1 VLVSAEITEING
13 RSCMLSVLHDIT
25 ARKLAEMEL
34 LHAKETAETANRSKS
49 EFLSRMS
56 HELRTPLNAILGFGQ
71 LLESDPIEPLTP
83 SQTEN
88 VEQII
93 RAGWHLL
100 ELVNEVLDLS
110 RIEAGKMLLNLAD
123 VRLAEVTE
131 ECIGL
136 ITPQALERHIKI
148 RDEISTCLQHDVR
161 ADRTRLKQAILNYLS
176 NAVKYN
182 RPGGEIS
189 LNCEQRPGGLL
200 RISVSDTGPGIPA
213 DKQGQLFLPFNRLDA
228 DKTDVQGAGV
238 GLAVVKRLVELMDG
252 SVGVESEVGRGT
264 TFWLELPET
273 SGGEIEAENEIPTEA
288 AVNAC
293 STGSGSAGLAKTVLY
308 VEDNPANRD
317 LVSSIL
323 RRRRPHLKLLW
334 TASAEEGI
342 EKALSVL
349 PDLIL
354 MDINLPGINGLEAL
368 ELMREFDDLRDVP
381 VVAMSADALPA
392 QIEKCLAAGF
402 SNYLT
407 KPLSVDKF
415 LNVVDLALE
424 SAQSRIEAI

>member
-1 VLVSAEITEING
+1 
-13 RSCMLSVLHDIT
+13 
-25 ARKLAEMEL
+25 
-34 LHAKETAETANRSKS
+34 
-49 EFLSRMS
+49 
-56 HELRTPLNAILGFGQ
+56 
-71 LLESDPIEPLTP
+71 
-83 SQTEN
+83 
-88 VEQII
+88 
-93 RAGWHLL
+93 
-100 ELVNEVLDLS
+100 
-110 RIEAGKMLLNLAD
+110 MLLNLSA

-136 ITPQALERHIKI
+136 ITPQALERHITI
-148 RDEISTCLQHDVR
+148 RDGISSCLQHDVR

-182 RPGGEIS
+182 RPGGEVS
-189 LNCEQRPGGLL
+189 LNCEQKPGGRL

-213 DKQGQLFLPFNRLDA
+213 DKLGQLFLPFNRLDA
-228 DKTDVQGAGV
+228 DKSDVQGAGV
-238 GLAVVKRLVELMDG
+238 GLAVVKRLVELMEG
-252 SVGVESEVGRGT
+252 TVGVESQVGRGT
-264 TFWLELPET
+264 TFWLELPEAP
-273 SGGEIEAENEIPTEA
+273 GGEIEADNEIETGATE
-288 AVNAC
+288 NPS
-293 STGSGSAGLAKTVLY
+293 STVSGPAGPAKTILY
-308 VEDNPANRD
+308 IEDNPANRD
-317 LVSSIL
+317 LVSSIIG
-323 RRRRPHLKLLW
+323 RRRPHLTLLW